1 MEVIKITPK
10 LEFDVL
16 YADGSRRH
24 VTEGI
29 LFEASST
36 GDLLFHNGT
45 DRPEL
50 LLAATET
57 ALVALSNIGPG
68 LEALAYGMALD
79 EAPAAALKRLAKAA
93 SDVMYLYRAE
103 KQSCFRLGQKDM
115 QASVMDMLLN
125 TAAKMPGD
133 GMVGPTLRIAA
144 DMVKNMEVP

>member
-1 MEVIKITPK
+1 METIKTTPN
-10 LEFDVL
+10 LEFDVI
-16 YADGSRRH
+16 YADGTKRH

-29 LFEASST
+29 LFEASPT

-68 LEALAYGMALD
+68 LEVLAYGMALD
-79 EAPAAALKRLAKAA
+79 EAPSAALKRLAKAA
-93 SDVMYLYRAE
+93 SDVMHLYGVD

-115 QASVMDMLLN
+115 QASVMDMLLD
-125 TAAKMPGD
+125 TAAKMPAN